1 MANKIYRNWRGVS
14 DVVCAEILKDDADAF
29 ETGEVFDV
37 AGVAELSR
45 STENSSETVYFDNIP
60 ALITDSVGAD
70 TLTLSMSAI
79 DLDVLAKLT
88 GQKYDEDLGM
98 FIEGE
103 RESKYFALGYKT
115 QRTDG
120 SSVFVWRMKC
130 KVSIPDQTNSTK
142 TGGTESAGNE
152 LSITGIMTT
161 HTFAKTG
168 AGARAIQIDVE
179 KDKVDVT
186 DFFSQVQTPDT
197 IVAKA

>member
-1 MANKIYRNWRGVS
+1 MAKNYRNWRGVS

-29 ETGEVFDV
+29 ETGGVFDL

-88 GQKYDEDLGM
+88 GQKYDEELGM
-98 FIEGE
+98 FVEGE
-103 RESKYFALGYKT
+103 RESKYFSIGYKT

-120 SSVFVWRMKC
+120 SEVFVWRLKC
-130 KVSIPDQTNSTK
+130 KVSIPDSTHSTK

-152 LSITGIMTT
+152 LSITGIMTS
-161 HTFAKTG
+161 HKFSKIN
-168 AGARAIQIDVE
+168 AGARAVQIDVE

-186 DFFSQVQTPDT
+186 DFFSQVQTPDS
-197 IVAKA
+197 IQPKA